1 MRARYSVLVTATG
14 GTRVQVAE
22 ALQPAV
28 ATASGPRSRVSV
40 GSARSLLLTVLGEF
54 VMPSGQAVWTSTLLH
69 ALLGVGTAENAA
81 RQAIARSAAAGW
93 LEGRKDGRQV
103 RWRLTTNGRRM
114 IESGSRRVTAL
125 SAPRPA
131 WDGRWRV
138 LVITV
143 PNSQR
148 DSRRK
153 LYRGLSWAGFGN
165 PTPGTWVTPNAEA
178 VTPAAEVVEDLGLS
192 SWCLSF
198 EGSGLGI
205 GLTDQDIV
213 DQAWDLDAIAQHYAE
228 SLSRFA
234 DVPVT
239 GGDEA
244 LFTQIAL
251 VNELQRFPFM
261 DPRLPFELLPANWP
275 GRTAPAR
282 FQEIR
287 AEWHDAAHERW
298 HELTS

>member
-1 MRARYSVLVTATG
+1 VSRVLPPPATAT
-14 GTRVQVAE
+14 A
-22 ALQPAV
+22 PA
-28 ATASGPRSRVSV
+28 SSSRVSV

-54 VMPSGQAVWTSTLLH
+54 VVPSGQAVWTSSLLY
-69 ALLGVGTAENAA
+69 ALVGVGTAENSA

-103 RWRLTTNGRRM
+103 RWRLTAAGRRV

-125 SAPRPA
+125 SAERPA

-138 LVITV
+138 FVITV

-165 PTPGTWVTPNAEA
+165 PTAGTWVTPNAEA
-178 VTPAAEVVEDLGLS
+178 VAPAAEVVEDLGLS
-192 SWCLSF
+192 PWCLSF
-198 EGSGLGI
+198 EGSGLGV

-213 DQAWDLDAIAQHYAE
+213 HQAWDLDAIAQNYAD
-228 SLSRFA
+228 SLARFEG
-234 DVPVT
+234 VPVQT
-239 GGDEA
+239 GDEA
-244 LFTQIAL
+244 LFTQVAL

-261 DPRLPFELLPANWP
+261 DPRLPLELLPANWL

-282 FQEIR
+282 FQEMR
-287 AEWHDAAHERW
+287 AQWHDAAHARW
-298 HELTS
+298 RELAG

>member
-1 MRARYSVLVTATG
+1 M
-14 GTRVQVAE
+14 AE
-22 ALQPAV
+22 ALQPAI
-28 ATASGPRSRVSV
+28 AAASAPRSRVSV

-54 VMPSGQAVWTSTLLH
+54 VVPSGQAVWTSSLLH
-69 ALLGVGTAENAA
+69 ALLGVGTAENSA

-93 LEGRKDGRQV
+93 IEGRKEGRQV
-103 RWRLTTNGRRM
+103 RWRLTTTGRRV
-114 IESGSRRVTAL
+114 IETGSRRVRAL

-143 PNSQR
+143 PNTQR

-165 PTPGTWVTPNAEA
+165 PTAGTWVTPNAEA
-178 VTPAAEVVEDLGLS
+178 VAPAAEVVEELGLS

-213 DQAWDLDAIAQHYAE
+213 DQAWDLDAIAQNYAD
-228 SLSRFA
+228 SLSRFTGL
-234 DVPVT
+234 PVT

-251 VNELQRFPFM
+251 VNEWQRFPFM
-261 DPRLPFELLPANWP
+261 DPRLPFELLPANWL

-282 FQEIR
+282 FQDMREQ
-287 AEWHDAAHERW
+287 WHDAAHERW
-298 HELTS
+298 RELTS

>member
-1 MRARYSVLVTATG
+1 MS
-14 GTRVQVAE
+14 E
-22 ALQPAV
+22 APQPAI
-28 ATASGPRSRVSV
+28 ATASAPRSRVSV

-54 VMPSGQAVWTSTLLH
+54 VLPSGQAVWTSALLH
-69 ALLGVGTAENAA
+69 ALLGVGTAENSA

-103 RWRLTTNGRRM
+103 RWRLTPTGRHV
-114 IESGSRRVTAL
+114 IEAGSRRVTAL

-148 DSRRK
+148 DARRK

-165 PTPGTWVTPNAEA
+165 PTAGTWVTPNAEA
-178 VTPAAEVVEDLGLS
+178 VAPAGEVVEGLGLS
-192 SWCLSF
+192 PWCLSF

-234 DVPVT
+234 NVPVT
-239 GGDEA
+239 DGDEA
-244 LFTQIAL
+244 LFTQVAL

-261 DPRLPFELLPANWP
+261 DPRLPFDLLPANWL

-287 AEWHDAAHERW
+287 AQWHDAAHARW
-298 HELTS
+298 RELAS

>member
-1 MRARYSVLVTATG
+1 LTTQV
-14 GTRVQVAE
+14 TRVA
-22 ALQPAV
+22 QPGAA
-28 ATASGPRSRVSV
+28 ATALPRSRVSV

-54 VMPSGQAVWTSTLLH
+54 VVPSGEAVWTSTLVY
-69 ALLGVGTAENAA
+69 ALTGVGTAENSA

-93 LEGRKDGRQV
+93 LEGRKEGRQV
-103 RWRLTTNGRRM
+103 RWRLTAAGRRV
-114 IESGSRRVTAL
+114 IESGSRRVSAL
-125 SAPRPA
+125 SAPRPE

-138 LVITV
+138 FVITV

-165 PTPGTWVTPNAEA
+165 PTTGTWVTPNAEA
-178 VTPAAEVVEDLGLS
+178 VGPAAEVVEDLGLS
-192 SWCLSF
+192 PWCLSF
-198 EGSGLGI
+198 EGSGLGV

-213 DQAWDLDAIAQHYAE
+213 DQAWDLHAIAQNYAE
-228 SLSRFA
+228 SLGRFA
-234 DVPVT
+234 GLPVQD
-239 GGDEA
+239 GDEA

-261 DPRLPFELLPANWP
+261 DPRLPFGLLPANWL

-287 AEWHDAAHERW
+287 AQWHDAAHARW
-298 HELTS
+298 RELTR

>member
-1 MRARYSVLVTATG
+1 V
-14 GTRVQVAE
+14 TRVAQPGAAAA
-22 ALQPAV
+22 AL
-28 ATASGPRSRVSV
+28 PRSRVSV

-54 VMPSGQAVWTSTLLH
+54 VVPSGEAVWTSTLLY
-69 ALLGVGTAENAA
+69 ALTGVGTAENSA

-93 LEGRKDGRQV
+93 LEGRKEGRQV
-103 RWRLTTNGRRM
+103 RWRLTAAGRRV
-114 IESGSRRVTAL
+114 IESGSRRVSAL

-153 LYRGLSWAGFGN
+153 LYRGLSWAGFGS
-165 PTPGTWVTPNAEA
+165 PTTGTWVTPNAEA
-178 VTPAAEVVEDLGLS
+178 VGPAAEVVEDLGLS
-192 SWCLSF
+192 PWCLSF
-198 EGSGLGI
+198 EGSGLGV

-228 SLSRFA
+228 SLGRF
-234 DVPVT
+234 DGLPVRD
-239 GGDEA
+239 GDEA
-244 LFTQIAL
+244 MFTQIAL

-261 DPRLPFELLPANWP
+261 DPRLPFELLPANWL

-287 AEWHDAAHERW
+287 AQWHDAAHARW
-298 HELTS
+298 RELTR

>member
-1 MRARYSVLVTATG
+1 
-14 GTRVQVAE
+14 VAE
-22 ALQPAV
+22 ALQPAI
-28 ATASGPRSRVSV
+28 AAASASRSRVSV

-54 VMPSGQAVWTSTLLH
+54 VMPSGQAVWTSALLH
-69 ALLGVGTAENAA
+69 ALLGAGTAENSA

-103 RWRLTTNGRRM
+103 RWRLTPTGRRV
-114 IESGSRRVTAL
+114 IEAGSRRVSAL
-125 SAPRPA
+125 SAPRLE

-143 PNSQR
+143 PNTQR

-165 PTPGTWVTPNAEA
+165 PTAGTWVTPNAEA
-178 VTPAAEVVEDLGLS
+178 VALAAEVVEDLGLS
-192 SWCLSF
+192 PWCLSF
-198 EGSGLGI
+198 EGSGLGV

-213 DQAWDLDAIAQHYAE
+213 DQAWDLDAIAQHYAQ
-228 SLSRFA
+228 SMSRFTN
-234 DVPVT
+234 VPVT
-239 GGDEA
+239 DGDEA
-244 LFTQIAL
+244 LFTQVAL

-261 DPRLPFELLPANWP
+261 DPRLPIELLPANWL

-282 FQEIR
+282 LQEMR
-287 AEWHDAAHERW
+287 ARWHDAAHERW
-298 HELTS
+298 RELTN

>member
-1 MRARYSVLVTATG
+1 MSKV
-14 GTRVQVAE
+14 
-22 ALQPAV
+22 LQPA
-28 ATASGPRSRVSV
+28 TTPNGLSRGRVSV

-54 VMPSGQAVWTSTLLH
+54 VAPSGQAVWTSSLLY
-69 ALLGVGTAENAA
+69 ALVGVGTAENSA

-93 LEGRKDGRQV
+93 LEGRKEGRQV
-103 RWRLTTNGRRM
+103 RWRLTAAGRRV
-114 IESGSRRVTAL
+114 IENGSRRVGAL
-125 SAPRPA
+125 SAERPA

-138 LVITV
+138 FVITV

-165 PTPGTWVTPNAEA
+165 PTAGTWVTPNAEA
-178 VTPAAEVVEDLGLS
+178 VAPAAEVVEDLGLS
-192 SWCLSF
+192 PWCLSF
-198 EGSGLGI
+198 EGSGLGV

-213 DQAWDLDAIAQHYAE
+213 HQAWDLHAIAQHYAE
-228 SLSRFA
+228 SLERFQSL
-234 DVPVT
+234 PVT
-239 GGDEA
+239 NGDEA

-261 DPRLPFELLPANWP
+261 DPRLPFELLPANWL

-282 FQEIR
+282 FEDMR
-287 AEWHDAAHERW
+287 AQWRDAAHERW
-298 HELTS
+298 RELTS

>member
-1 MRARYSVLVTATG
+1 MTEPTQDERF
-14 GTRVQVAE
+14 QVAE
-22 ALQPAV
+22 ALQPAPP
-28 ATASGPRSRVSV
+28 TASRSRVSV

-54 VMPSGQAVWTSTLLH
+54 VMPSGQSAWTSTLLY

-93 LEGRKDGRQV
+93 LEGHKDGRQV
-103 RWRLTTNGRRM
+103 RWRLTSNGRRI
-114 IESGSRRVTAL
+114 IESGSRRVSAL

-178 VTPAAEVVEDLGLS
+178 VAPAAEVVADLGLT

-198 EGSGLGI
+198 EGRGLGI
-205 GLTDQDIV
+205 GLTNQDIV
-213 DQAWDLDAIAQHYAE
+213 DQAWNLDAIAQSYSE

-234 DVPVT
+234 DLPVID
-239 GGDEA
+239 GDEA

-261 DPRLPFELLPANWP
+261 DPRLPLDLLPPNWL

-282 FQEIR
+282 LQKIR
-287 AEWHDAAHERW
+287 AEWHDAAHKRW
-298 HELTS
+298 RELMG

>member
-1 MRARYSVLVTATG
+1 MS
-14 GTRVQVAE
+14 E
-22 ALQPAV
+22 APQPAI
-28 ATASGPRSRVSV
+28 ATASAPRSRVSV

-54 VMPSGQAVWTSTLLH
+54 VLPSGQAVWTSALLH
-69 ALLGVGTAENAA
+69 ALLGVGTAENSA

-103 RWRLTTNGRRM
+103 RWRLTPTGRHV
-114 IESGSRRVTAL
+114 IEAGSRRVTAL

-148 DSRRK
+148 DARRK

-165 PTPGTWVTPNAEA
+165 PTAGTWVTPNAEA
-178 VTPAAEVVEDLGLS
+178 VAPAGEVVEGLGLS
-192 SWCLSF
+192 PWCLSF

-205 GLTDQDIV
+205 GLTDQDMV
-213 DQAWDLDAIAQHYAE
+213 DQAWDLDAIARHYTE

-234 DVPVT
+234 NVPVT
-239 GGDEA
+239 DGDEA
-244 LFTQIAL
+244 LFTQVAL

-261 DPRLPFELLPANWP
+261 DPRLPFELLPANWL
-275 GRTAPAR
+275 GRKAPAL
-282 FQEIR
+282 FQEMR
-287 AEWHDAAHERW
+287 GQWHDAAHERW
-298 HELTS
+298 RELTN